1 MFSRVEQLVAES
13 VHDAEP
19 IVVLPTAEHW
29 NSRTALACHN
39 IKCLIDLLTQGD
51 QMVRLYFEFLA
62 VYNNETFAKTT
73 KKGGQSGNISPNLV
87 TLVKYFS
94 ILIFESVG
102 TLQLRLFTLS
112 L

>member
-1 MFSRVEQLVAES
+1 
-13 VHDAEP
+13 
-19 IVVLPTAEHW
+19 
-29 NSRTALACHN
+29 
-39 IKCLIDLLTQGD
+39 
-51 QMVRLYFEFLA
+51 MVRLYFEFLA

-87 TLVKYFS
+87 TLVIYFT
-94 ILIFESVG
+94 IIIFETVG